1 MGRFRKLDPFK
12 IIGGGLV
19 LLGFV
24 FRGISLAYFG
34 QRARSV
40 PETPQAQRKFSARKQ
55 RALVIDALFIVAG
68 FYVLLTK

>member
-1 MGRFRKLDPFK
+1 MDPFK
-12 IIGGGLV
+12 IIGGVLV

-34 QRARSV
+34 QRAKFV
-40 PETPQAQRKFSARKQ
+40 TDTPQAQRKFAASKQ
-55 RALVIDALFIVAG
+55 RALIIDALFVAAG